1 MKKATKKNKS
11 ARKKATPGKKLAT
24 KNAAREKAEIKT
36 QAVGRKRETAS
47 ARKKQAR
54 GKHRGAESVRWSPEG
69 PGPRSSEL
77 PGDLQGL
84 SNVEDADSESVA
96 ELVEEGNAFE
106 ANLVKGVEDASNAD
120 TGPVRTHEV
129 PEDDVPEEY
138 YGNKEN
144 E

>member
-11 ARKKATPGKKLAT
+11 AKKKTTPGKKLAT
-24 KNAAREKAEIKT
+24 KNAAREKAEMKT
-36 QAVGRKRETAS
+36 QAVGRRRETAP
-47 ARKKQAR
+47 ARKKRAR
-54 GKHRGAESVRWSPEG
+54 EKHRGMERAPWPPERL
-69 PGPRSSEL
+69 GPRSSEL

-106 ANLVKGVEDASNAD
+106 ASLVKGVEDASNAD